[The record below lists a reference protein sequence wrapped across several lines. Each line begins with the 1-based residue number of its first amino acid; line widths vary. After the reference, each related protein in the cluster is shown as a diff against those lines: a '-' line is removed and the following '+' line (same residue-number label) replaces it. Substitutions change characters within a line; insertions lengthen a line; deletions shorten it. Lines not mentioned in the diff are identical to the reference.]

1 MTITKF
7 KICNY
12 KSHSDTEMEFDRV
25 TSIIG
30 SNDSGKS
37 SILKALK
44 MLLFNGNFPSTHIRN
59 GVNFASVE
67 LTTDSG
73 SNILRTNT
81 KGKSAITITKN
92 GFKNSFVGKRDVNS
106 FIEKETGVRLVQ
118 LEEGKPPENLNYVG
132 MNETAFLINESAQS
146 VQKKISSIIGASDI
160 EDAKNR
166 LNKEYKELIKERDG
180 LDSIIASSE
189 PEIKTLE
196 LRLDN
201 AKYLL
206 ENIKNITKS
215 REELADRIEKLKDC
229 TDIHNKFNTI
239 ETTLSHVEYLSE
251 KANIIYNKMRL
262 CETAKKLAELKEIP
276 NTTARE
282 TIAKIEDVSRK
293 LLLAKYVL
301 SLLTEV
307 RNLENT
313 EVCPYCG
320 K

>member
-12 KSHSDTEMEFDRV
+12 KSHSNTEMEFDKV

-44 MLLFNGNFPSTHIRN
+44 MLLFNGNFPVTHVRN
-59 GVNFASVE
+59 GVKWASIE
-67 LTTDSG
+67 ATTDSG
-73 SNILRTNT
+73 SNILRTST

-92 GFKNSFVGKRDVNS
+92 GVKNSFIGKRDVNA

-166 LNKEYKELIKERDG
+166 LSKEYKELIKERDG
-180 LDSIIASSE
+180 YDLTIASSE

-206 ENIKNITKS
+206 DSIKNVTKS
-215 REELADRIEKLKDC
+215 RDELAERIKKLEDC
-229 TDIHNKFNTI
+229 TDIHSKFDLL
-239 ETTLSHVEYLSE
+239 ETTTSMVEYLTE

-276 NTTARE
+276 TTSARE
-282 TIAKIEDVSRK
+282 TINKIEEVSRK

-301 SLLTEV
+301 SLLADV